1 MLIFPQTRGRN
12 FMELRDKIEN
22 DMAVKWFPDRRV
34 TNQTVLVNQLI
45 TTRESLDAHD
55 MATGNFWLS
64 VSRLLPIS
72 QTPFSP
78 DQLSSG
84 RFTQVLPELDRTD
97 VVSNISSS
105 PPSSGLFNQSTID
118 NPEARWST
126 MSSKISIGPSLRHPS
141 TVMTDYSYIR
151 ETSDFPPFDTTLSQP
166 PTVRQY
172 PLARKMF
179 RQKNYFAS
187 GISPD
192 CGRVFFLGEGL
203 ADVFEIPREMWNST
217 SKEPILRLRA
227 PKNELFRS
235 ASLGTSTLAVISGSC
250 CSLYTINGAVSPQQI
265 CSPIQLSHWDPECVT
280 LGALDSRSI
289 VAIGWRCGMAGTNE
303 TRGKLTIYEILQQD
317 GKIQLPV
324 LISIP
329 LPERDYPKFVSLSQD
344 SRGLFAISCTTQRL
358 NIVSAW
364 RLCLHPPSAELL
376 CSTARSFT
384 AVRILLSQQKTLSST
399 DTITGSRCR
408 RSDINS
414 HLPITSWASIHPM
427 HHITQL

>member
-1 MLIFPQTRGRN
+1 MEIMLIFPQTRGRN
-12 FMELRDKIEN
+12 FTELRDKIEN
-22 DMAVKWFPDRRV
+22 NGAVKWLPDRKV
-34 TNQTVLVNQLI
+34 INQTVLVNQLI
-45 TTRESLDAHD
+45 TTCESLDAHD
-55 MATGNFWLS
+55 VATANFWLS
-64 VSRLLPIS
+64 VSKLLPVS

-78 DQLSSG
+78 
-84 RFTQVLPELDRTD
+84 ELDRTD
-97 VVSNISSS
+97 GVSNISSS
-105 PPSSGLFNQSTID
+105 PPSSGLFNQFTID
-118 NPEARWST
+118 NNPEARWST
-126 MSSKISIGPSLRHPS
+126 MSSKMSIGPSLRHPS
-141 TVMTDYSYIR
+141 TVMTDYSYIK
-151 ETSDFPPFDTTLSQP
+151 ETGDFPPFDTTLSKP

-172 PLARKMF
+172 SLARKMF

-203 ADVFEIPREMWNST
+203 ADVFEIPREMLNST
-217 SKEPILRLRA
+217 SKEPILRLKA

-235 ASLGTSTLAVISGSC
+235 ASLGTSTLAVISGSS
-250 CSLYTINGAVSPQQI
+250 CSLYAINGAVSPQQI
-265 CSPIQLSHWDPECVT
+265 CSPIQLSDWDPECVT

-289 VAIGWRCGMAGTNE
+289 VAIGWRRGMAGTNE

-384 AVRILLSQQKTLSST
+384 AVRILLSQQKTLTST
-399 DTITGSRCR
+399 DTITGGRCR
-408 RSDINS
+408 RSDING

-427 HHITQL
+427 HHITRL